1 MFVNAVLHRVFD
13 FTQTIFVRLSP
24 ECPFV
29 LEKKGKQFIEDYQ
42 VKLKPSVFIP
52 TQKITHI
59 RTIE

>member
-1 MFVNAVLHRVFD
+1 MIDCTN
-13 FTQTIFVRLSP
+13 TILIICFVRLSP
-24 ECPFV
+24 ECSFV
-29 LEKKGKQFIEDYQ
+29 LEKKGKQFIEDNQ